1 MSEIVKGP
9 FRPENQRYNR
19 NPIPMLHD
27 AVESFEFTSLANEFQ
42 GRIGT
47 RIVHLRN
54 TTSTMDVARDLIN
67 EAGDEAHLQGTAIF
81 ADEQTM
87 GRGRFNRSWDSE
99 PGQDIL
105 LSVVL
110 TPRTAIA
117 GRMTTVA
124 SLAAAMTVD
133 HFTSNDSSIKWPND
147 VLVDGRKICG
157 VIAES
162 LTTGRSFVG
171 IVGIGL
177 NVNRRTDKERTE
189 EYVATSLRDVS
200 EASDDL
206 DRLQV
211 ARILLENL
219 NELYDAVDRGET
231 IMPEWRRK
239 LVGLGSPVEVTTP
252 SDDGAEVTSG
262 IAEDVDEFGRLLV
275 RQADGTLRAVAAG
288 EVTTR
293 IQDVGR

>member
-1 MSEIVKGP
+1 
-9 FRPENQRYNR
+9 
-19 NPIPMLHD
+19 MLHD
-27 AVESFEFTSLANEFQ
+27 TVESSEFTSLANEFQ
-42 GRIGT
+42 GRMGM
-47 RIVHLRN
+47 RIIHLRN

-67 EAGDEAHLQGTAIF
+67 ESDDEGHIHGTAIF

-133 HFTSNDSSIKWPND
+133 HFTSTDSSIKWPND

-162 LTTGRSFVG
+162 VTTGGSFVG

-177 NVNRRTDKERTE
+177 NVNRRTDTERTQD
-189 EYVATSLRDVS
+189 YAATSLRHAVGVS
-200 EASDDL
+200 EDL
-206 DRLQV
+206 DRRQV

-231 IMPEWRRK
+231 IMSEWREK
-239 LVGLGSPVEVTTP
+239 LVGLGSQVEVTAP
-252 SDDGAEVTSG
+252 SDDRAEAISG

-293 IQDVGR
+293 IQDVADSQRIAVLVTSKIRG